1 MVIISVEGDYG
12 IFRFW
17 NPLLTLIIWC
27 FSPGFPPSTSH
38 NNVQNT
44 MTPSPPPPTKYPG
57 CLPNDSQKENMFG
70 KKMDRTWL
78 FQWLCQQKISRS
90 NRTSEKVLLVFW
102 VEWSQICVQF
112 LQSHLWYQFQAF
124 VAIFQ
129 WLKDKIYQGWIFLPF
144 TQTMKGLVCPFW
156 WL

>member
-27 FSPGFPPSTSH
+27 FSPGFPHSTSH

-57 CLPNDSQKENMFG
+57 CLPNHSQKV
-70 KKMDRTWL
+70 
-78 FQWLCQQKISRS
+78 SRKYTEHLKRYS
-90 NRTSEKVLLVFW
+90 WFSGWNGPKFVFSFFKAIFDTNFRLSWPFFSDSGTKFNRTEY
-102 VEWSQICVQF
+102 C
-112 LQSHLWYQFQAF
+112 
-124 VAIFQ
+124 
-129 WLKDKIYQGWIFLPF
+129 LPF
-144 TQTMKGLVCPFW
+144 TQTMKGPVYPF
-156 WL
+156 